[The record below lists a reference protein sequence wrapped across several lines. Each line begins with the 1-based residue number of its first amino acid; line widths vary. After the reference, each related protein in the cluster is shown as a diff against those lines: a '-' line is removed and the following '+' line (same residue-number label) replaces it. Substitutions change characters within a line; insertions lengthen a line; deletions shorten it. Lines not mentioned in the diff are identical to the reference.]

1 MFEALFTYAKALRR
15 HQEGPSAD
23 ARERYLRHCADYG
36 AARGTLVRIAREL
49 LVIAE
54 RIDIASDE
62 TITLQDIEVTGQRWA
77 RYQQRRGRAHT
88 TRWSRQLFVQVAID
102 WTRFLGRLKELDR
115 EPGAFAAQVEGFAT
129 YLRDERG
136 LSPNSIRG
144 HRWQVERF
152 FKSTS
157 IAEGK
162 GSLAE
167 LTIEEVDDFLTRQ
180 GEKGWGRASVATSAS
195 ALRCFFRY
203 AEMRGW
209 CHRGIAAAINA
220 PRLFRHEGVPI
231 GPSWD
236 DVRRIIASASGSH
249 PRDLRDR
256 AILMLLAIYG
266 LRSGEVK
273 RLCLEDLDW
282 THEIVT
288 IKRSKQR
295 RTQHYPLETAVGDAI
310 LQYLKHARPH
320 CIRRELFL
328 TLKAPFLPLSA
339 SGMYYVVNSR
349 LAALGITV
357 PRRGPHCLRHACA
370 SHLVGA
376 GLSLKEIG
384 DHLGHRSAHATRIY
398 AKVDLAGLREVAN
411 FELREL
417 MS

>member
-1 MFEALFTYAKALRR
+1 MI
-15 HQEGPSAD
+15 
-23 ARERYLRHCADYG
+23 
-36 AARGTLVRIAREL
+36 RIAREL

-62 TITLQDIEVTGQRWA
+62 TITLQDIEVAGQRWA

-88 TRWSRQLFVQVAID
+88 ARWSRQLFVQVAID
-102 WTRFLGRLKELDR
+102 WARFLGRLKELDR
-115 EPGAFAAQVEGFAT
+115 EPGTFAAQVESFAT

-136 LSPNSIRG
+136 LSPHSIRG

-152 FKSTS
+152 LKSTAV
-157 IAEGK
+157 AEGKK

-203 AEMRGW
+203 AETRGW
-209 CHRGIAAAINA
+209 CHHGIAAAINA
-220 PRLFRHEGVPI
+220 PRLFRHEGLPI

-236 DVRRIIASASGSH
+236 DVRRIIASSSGSQ

-282 THEIVT
+282 TREIVT

-310 LQYLKHARPH
+310 LQYLKHARPR
-320 CIRRELFL
+320 CTRRELFL

-370 SHLVGA
+370 SHLVAA

-384 DHLGHRSAHATRIY
+384 DHLGHRSAYATRIY

-411 FELREL
+411 FDLREL